1 MFTADGE
8 LREEYRRA
16 EPEPKEARPAD
27 PQGIADERP
36 AAAEESQPG
45 ATDPSSSSGRT
56 RGELTL
62 YDLVSVLAQ
71 PIAVYLGDAKLP
83 DGETMENLDLA
94 RLHIDL
100 LSVLEE
106 KTRGNLTSQESNF
119 LSDLLY
125 QLRLRY
131 VEKRG

>member
-1 MFTADGE
+1 M
-8 LREEYRRA
+8 
-16 EPEPKEARPAD
+16 
-27 PQGIADERP
+27 
-36 AAAEESQPG
+36 
-45 ATDPSSSSGRT
+45 
-56 RGELTL
+56 
-62 YDLVSVLAQ
+62 SVLAQ